1 MVEVLRHDVV
11 IVGGGGAGLRAAIAA
26 VEADPKASVALVS
39 KVYPMRSHTVS
50 AEGGAAAVARADD
63 SLEMHGYDTVKG
75 SDFLGD
81 QDHIRYFVE
90 QAPRELT
97 RLEHWGCPWSR
108 NEDGTV
114 ATRAFGGMTTKRT
127 WYAADKV
134 GFHMLHSLFQHSLRF
149 DRIVRYDEYFVTK
162 LLVDGGRV
170 HGVAA
175 LDVREGV
182 VRAFLGRA
190 VILATGGAGKCFPF
204 TTNGNIKTG
213 DGMALAYREGVPL
226 KDMEFVQYHPT
237 GLPGT
242 GILITE
248 ASRGEGGY
256 VRNKDGERFLV
267 TRDYGVGT
275 KAELGPRDMISRAM
289 MREIAAGRGVQGP
302 YGEHVWLDL
311 THLGEERIDSRL
323 PFVRELAKTYANV
336 DPVYQ
341 PIPIR
346 PVLHYMMGGVDV
358 NIDGATS
365 VPGLYAAGET
375 ACGTINGANRLGS
388 NSLTECLVFGARAG
402 AHAVHY
408 ARGAAAPDEVRARAQ
423 AEDEAA
429 RIDGVR
435 GAALGDEPMSRVRAD
450 MHATMEAGCGVY
462 REQASMQRAC
472 KELAELKERGKRIRL
487 ADRSKVFNTEIV
499 AALELWNML
508 EIAEAIAYAAAARK
522 ESRGAHACSDYP
534 ARNDAEYLHHSL
546 VIRGG
551 DGRPRL
557 DKKPV
562 TLGIWEP
569 EERKY

>member
-1 MVEVLRHDVV
+1 
-11 IVGGGGAGLRAAIAA
+11 
-26 VEADPKASVALVS
+26 
-39 KVYPMRSHTVS
+39 
-50 AEGGAAAVARADD
+50 VARADD

-81 QDHIRYFVE
+81 QDQIQYFVE
-90 QAPRELT
+90 QAPKELSL
-97 RLEHWGCPWSR
+97 LERWGCPWSR

-134 GFHMLHSLFQHSLRF
+134 GFHMLHALFQHSLRF
-149 DRIVRYDEYFVTK
+149 ERIVRYDEYFVSK
-162 LLVDGGRV
+162 LLVVDGRV

-182 VRAFLGRA
+182 VRAILGGA
-190 VILATGGAGKCFPF
+190 VILATGGAGKAFPF

-213 DGMALAYREGVPL
+213 DGMALAYREGVAL

-275 KAELGPRDMISRAM
+275 KAELGPRDMISRAI
-289 MREIAAGRGVQGP
+289 MREIAAGRGVEGT

-311 THLGEERIDSRL
+311 RHLGEEKINARI
-323 PFVRELAKTYANV
+323 PFVRELAKTYAFV

-346 PVLHYMMGGVDV
+346 PVLHYMMGGVDTD
-358 NIDGATS
+358 IDGATGL
-365 VPGLYAAGET
+365 PGLYASGET
-375 ACGTINGANRLGS
+375 ACGSINGANRLGS
-388 NSLTECLVFGARAG
+388 NSLTECLVFGARSG
-402 AHAVHY
+402 AHAVRY
-408 ARGAAAPDEVRARAQ
+408 ARGASGPDEARAREQAQ
-423 AEDEAA
+423 AEADRLAA
-429 RIDGVR
+429 LR
-435 GAALGDEPMSRVRAD
+435 GAGTGDQSIAKLRQELNRI
-450 MHATMEAGCGVY
+450 MESGCGVY
-462 REQASMQRAC
+462 REQASMDRAT
-472 KELAELKERGKRIRL
+472 KELAELQKRAERVKL
-487 ADRSKVFNTEIV
+487 VDRSLVFNTELV
-499 AALELWNML
+499 AALELWNL
-508 EIAEAIAYAAAARK
+508 LDVGEAIANAAAARK
-522 ESRGAHACSDYP
+522 ESRGAHARSDYP
-534 ARNDAEYLHHSL
+534 ARNDSEYLYHSL
-546 VIRGG
+546 VSRGP

-557 DKKPV
+557 GQKPV
-562 TLGIWEP
+562 KLGVWEP